1 MDKDILKKGRE
12 LLGAI
17 EVLEDKINT
26 IQEDMDCLNNV
37 SITVWASSYEAYL
50 VDDEIKKEVI
60 EVLVRCYEKKLE
72 RLKKEFEEL

>member
-1 MDKDILKKGRE
+1 MDKDKLKKGRE

-17 EVLEDKINT
+17 EVFEDKINT

-37 SITVWASSYEAYL
+37 GITVWSGSCESYL
-50 VDDEIKKEVI
+50 VDDEIKKD
-60 EVLVRCYEKKLE
+60 VLQVLWECYEKRLE